1 MWSGPGLGGNAL
13 PGRPEGE
20 QSNRIEE
27 QELEEAGRRRVE
39 DEAMH
44 AHHARRTGF
53 LRRLFRRRP
62 SDT

>member
-1 MWSGPGLGGNAL
+1 M

-20 QSNRIEE
+20 ASSRIEE
-27 QELEEAGRRRVE
+27 QELEEAGRRPVE

>member
-1 MWSGPGLGGNAL
+1 M

-20 QSNRIEE
+20 ASSRIEE
-27 QELEEAGRRRVE
+27 QELEEAGRRPVE
-39 DEAMH
+39 DEAMMH
-44 AHHARRTGF
+44 AHRERRSGF